1 VIVAAAFCPH
11 PPLLVPEVAQGAAPE
26 LDDLRSACDV
36 AVGTLRAAGCDHVL
50 VLGGP
55 VLGGPVLGGPVLGG
69 PAQGRTF
76 DDDAVGSL
84 DGFGVPT
91 RFGGGAASVAPTLPL
106 SLTVGAYLLD
116 RVGWSVPRSYV
127 QVGPD
132 PETLPEAAAPETAG
146 RTGVLVMGDGS
157 ARRSAGAPGALDVR
171 AEAFD
176 AHVAAALRA
185 GDPAVL
191 RGLDPELGEELLVAG
206 LAAWRT
212 AGALLAAVAWR
223 ARVLAEACPY
233 GVGYLVVVWE
243 R

>member
-1 VIVAAAFCPH
+1 MIVAAAFCPH
-11 PPLLVPEVAQGAAPE
+11 PPLLVPELAQGAAPE

-36 AVGTLRAAGCDHVL
+36 AVGTLRAAGCQHVL

-55 VLGGPVLGGPVLGG
+55 GLGG
-69 PAQGRTF
+69 PARGRTF
-76 DDDAVGSL
+76 DDDAIGSM
-84 DGFGVPT
+84 DGFGVPA
-91 RFGGGAASVAPTLPL
+91 RFGRGAASLAPSLPL
-106 SLTVGAYLLD
+106 SLTVGAYLLE

-132 PETLPEAAAPETAG
+132 PETVPTTVPEAAALELAG

-157 ARRSAGAPGALDVR
+157 ARRSAGAPGALDTR
-171 AEAFD
+171 AEPFD

-185 GDPAVL
+185 GDPAAL
-191 RGLDPELGEELLVAG
+191 RRLDRELGEELLVAG
-206 LAAWRT
+206 LASWRT

-233 GVGYLVVVWE
+233 GVGYLVAVWE